1 VVRLGCRRVWHAE
14 SAFQCHYATKCGRLL
29 DAKPQVK
36 ALAEM
41 VNEDTLVTAAENYSG
56 YRKYVPAFL
65 ETFEFKATGSKNPVL
80 AAVKVLQDAP

>member
-1 VVRLGCRRVWHAE
+1 VVRHGCPRVWRAE
-14 SAFQCHYATKCGRLL
+14 SAFQCHYGTKCGRLL

-65 ETFEFKATGSKNPVL
+65 ETFESPAATTRCW
-80 AAVKVLQDAP
+80 LQ